1 MSYDDQ
7 DKRFQSEIR
16 DAIFKRWTINANK
29 EANTIRFFGNFDDK
43 VNPSLTLTLQEIK
56 AETGREKAR
65 AEPILRDYQAA
76 LEQPFLDIERKPDR
90 LIIKVQPPRDT
101 SNEFCSVRNL
111 IRKNEAD
118 LEKNPDLGDTPW
130 D

>member
-1 MSYDDQ
+1 MNYDDK

-16 DAIFKRWTINANK
+16 EAIFLRWTINANK

-56 AETGREKAR
+56 AATGREKAR
-65 AEPILRDYQAA
+65 AEPILRDYQGA
-76 LEQPFLDIERKPDR
+76 LDQPFLDIERQPDR
-90 LIIKVQPPRDT
+90 LIIRVLPPR
-101 SNEFCSVRNL
+101 SSNNEFGSVRDL
-111 IRKNEAD
+111 MKKNGAD
-118 LEKNPDLGDTPW
+118 LEKDPDLGDAPW